1 MEFLP
6 CLYAFFGCLA
16 FCFVF
21 EVRDV
26 KVMVSSCFIGFVSW
40 FVFLLCGFAGSSI
53 RGETVRY
60 LIATVVVA
68 ILSEIFARIYK
79 TPAVIFLI
87 IGILPLV
94 PGGGIY
100 YTMESLING
109 DMNAFVFYGLKT
121 VSCAGAIAV
130 GCSFVSSFVRIFA
143 AVGKRKR

>member
-21 EVRDV
+21 EVRDI
-26 KVMVSSCFIGFVSW
+26 KVIVSSCMVGFVSW
-40 FVFLLCGFAGSSI
+40 FVFLFCDFAGSSI

-100 YTMESLING
+100 YTMDSLING
-109 DMNAFVFYGLKT
+109 NMNTFIFYGLKT
-121 VSCAGAIAV
+121 VSSAGSIAV
-130 GCSFVSSFVRIFA
+130 GCSMVSSCVRIFA
-143 AVGKRKR
+143 NAKKRKN